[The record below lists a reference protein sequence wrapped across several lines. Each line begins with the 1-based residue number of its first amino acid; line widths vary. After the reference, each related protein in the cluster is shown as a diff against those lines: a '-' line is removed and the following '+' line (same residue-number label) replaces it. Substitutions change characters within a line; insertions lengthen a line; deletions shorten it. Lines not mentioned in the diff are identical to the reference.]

1 MKHNK
6 ALVRSFTTLR
16 FVHAAQLGR
25 WASKES
31 EVKLSAIA
39 ICLLLASS
47 NSLADS
53 GVRIPGV
60 INDQAMACSNVER
73 WEQEQWN
80 YAASMMPQAMKPK
93 PVTARGSCKWLPAGK
108 KVYLTGG
115 RCKKLAEILV
125 DGEMLC
131 ISLVMV
137 DFHKP

>member
-1 MKHNK
+1 MK
-6 ALVRSFTTLR
+6 R
-16 FVHAAQLGR
+16 AAIL
-25 WASKES
+25 
-31 EVKLSAIA
+31 
-39 ICLLLASS
+39 ICLLVLLSTAV
-47 NSLADS
+47 ADT

-60 INDQAMACSNVER
+60 INDQAMACSTVER

-80 YAASMMPQAMKPK
+80 YAASMTPQAIKPK
-93 PVTARGSCKWLPAGK
+93 PVTAKGHCKWLPMGK

-137 DFHKP
+137 DFQKP